1 VEPDLLVSGKGIGGG
16 FPVSAC
22 TGRPEIMD
30 SVQVGGLGG
39 TFGGNPV
46 ACSAALAQFPLIEKG
61 MKNVPK
67 VNAYMTKRL
76 KEMQSRFPIIGDVRG
91 MGAMMAVELVSDPKA
106 KTPAAKETKAVKGAA
121 LKRGMILLTCGT
133 FDNVIR
139 LHPSMVMP
147 DEVLEQAMDILEASM
162 EEGTKQ

>member
-1 VEPDLLVSGKGIGGG
+1 
-16 FPVSAC
+16 
-22 TGRPEIMD
+22 MD

-46 ACSAALAQFPLIEKG
+46 ACAAALAQFPLIEKS

-91 MGAMMAVELVSDPKA
+91 MGAMMAIELVSDRKA
-106 KTPAAKETKAVKGAA
+106 KTPAANEAKATKIAA
-121 LKRGMILLTCGT
+121 LKKGMILLTCGT
-133 FDNVIR
+133 LDNVIR
-139 LHPSMVMP
+139 LHPSMVIP
-147 DEVLEQAMDILEASM
+147 DDLLEQGMDILEASL
-162 EEGTKQ
+162 EEATKSP